1 MQFLTLL
8 RRRPAPKPAQPETP
22 GFDFTPRVPADMPIW
37 ARLLLAKA
45 GVPFA
50 AVTWWAGLDDGYA
63 QAFTDQ
69 TAIHMHR

>member
-1 MQFLTLL
+1 MKTIT
-8 RRRPAPKPAQPETP
+8 A
-22 GFDFTPRVPADMPIW
+22 FDFEPRIPADMPIW

-50 AVTWWAGLDDGYA
+50 AVTWWAALTPGHA

-69 TAIHMHR
+69 TAVNLFRR